1 MGEFGSVLIVGRSLC
16 TTQGID
22 VVRPEPL
29 RATFRMKR
37 TFKGV
42 VRIKVLYTIARLHA
56 KKGVLEVTVNKLPSV
71 QKWESGGGDFLYFF
85 LLFFSRLDNGKYA
98 DLRFE
103 CVFPEVQKMLWSTK
117 GNREGESK
125 WGSGYAE
132 RATFHEGLEHFF
144 KYYVFTGRSL
154 SPSFFP
160 DRGEMPKTPKFSFF
174 Y

>member
-1 MGEFGSVLIVGRSLC
+1 
-16 TTQGID
+16 
-22 VVRPEPL
+22 
-29 RATFRMKR
+29 MKR

-132 RATFHEGLEHFF
+132 RATFHEGLEHFV
-144 KYYVFTGRSL
+144 KYYVFQGIRVVKKTGFENRFFQKL
-154 SPSFFP
+154 SQQGFRVGFWSPRPGGPNFGN
-160 DRGEMPKTPKFSFF
+160 R
-174 Y
+174 